1 MNETKEYY
9 QNNAQAFFDDTV
21 NADISEQYDRFLKYI
36 PNGGK
41 ILDFGCG
48 SGRDAKAFLQKGYC
62 VNAIDGSSELCR
74 LASDYCG
81 IPVKC
86 MDFYDLPDT
95 EKYDGIWACASLL
108 HIPKNEMPIIL
119 SKMEKALTHN
129 GIIYASFKLGDF
141 EGNRNGRFFSDVNPV
156 IFEEMISDV
165 IGLVKVDE
173 WFTEDVRPEKK
184 TTWYN
189 VILRKN
195 YLCESDLS
203 KI

>member
-86 MDFYDLPDT
+86 MDFYDLSDK

-165 IGLVKVDE
+165 IGLVKIDE

-195 YLCESDLS
+195 
-203 KI
+203 

>member
-1 MNETKEYY
+1 MNETKTYY
-9 QNNAQAFFDDTV
+9 QKNAQAFFDDTV

-41 ILDFGCG
+41 VLDFGCG
-48 SGRDAKAFLQKGYC
+48 SGRDTKAFLQRGYC
-62 VNAIDGSSELCR
+62 VDAIDGSSELCK

-81 IPVKC
+81 IQVNC
-86 MDFYDLPDT
+86 MDFYDLSDT

-108 HIPKNEMPIIL
+108 HIPKNEMPTML
-119 SKMEKALTHN
+119 SKMKKALVQN
-129 GIIYASFKLGDF
+129 GVIYASFKLGDF

-156 IFEEMISDV
+156 IFEEMISDI

-189 VILRKN
+189 VILKK
-195 YLCESDLS
+195 S
-203 KI
+203 

>member
-9 QNNAQAFFDDTV
+9 QNNAQKFFDDTV

-48 SGRDAKAFLQKGYC
+48 SGRDTKAFLLKGYC
-62 VNAIDGSSELCR
+62 VDAIDGSSELCR

-81 IPVKC
+81 ILVKC
-86 MDFYDLPDT
+86 MDFYDLSET

-108 HIPKNEMPIIL
+108 HIPKNEMPIML
-119 SKMEKALTHN
+119 SKMKKALAHN
-129 GIIYASFKLGDF
+129 GVIYASFKLGDF

-173 WFTEDVRPEKK
+173 WFTEDVRPEKNN
-184 TTWYN
+184 TWYN
-189 VILRKN
+189 TILRN
-195 YLCESDLS
+195 
-203 KI
+203 IV